1 MIRINNSMI
10 KIFQNLQLIWAKND
24 LVTRANALAFGLLIS
39 FIPLLLL
46 TVLSFT
52 SLIQHLPSFISI
64 NEKDFL
70 QLLHSQLSNILPIPS
85 EDLARTIKFIK
96 QQWGKKSHHK
106 LLSLSFIIIILYAS
120 QAMWLIL
127 KSFEMQH
134 LSVTKDSRP
143 YIFRRILSLY
153 FTMFLLIMG
162 GAIMITILGVNI
174 FLPKSFVILGFSLIL
189 GAKWILLALL
199 LYLSMCVVYKFG
211 NLEKIP
217 FFSAGAIFST
227 MSIGLISFALTPLL
241 KKYSTYHLVYG
252 PVTAILLVS
261 IWFQISSFAIF
272 IGQDL
277 NIAIKMLRKK

>member
-1 MIRINNSMI
+1 MV
-10 KIFQNLQLIWAKND
+10 KILKTLQLIWAKND

-46 TVLSFT
+46 TVLSF
-52 SLIQHLPSFISI
+52 SAFAPHLPSFISVS
-64 NEKDFL
+64 EKDFL
-70 QLLHSQLSNILPIPS
+70 QLLHGQLSNILPIPS
-85 EDLARTIKFIK
+85 EDLANTIKFLK
-96 QQWGKKSHHK
+96 NQWGAKNHGK
-106 LLSLSFIIIILYAS
+106 LLSLSFLVIILYAS

-134 LSVTKDSRP
+134 FSTSKDSRP
-143 YIFRRILSLY
+143 YFFRRILFLY

-162 GAIMITILGVNI
+162 GAIMLTILGMNI
-174 FLPKSFVILGFSLIL
+174 ILPKSFLIMGFSLWL
-189 GAKWILLALL
+189 GAKSIMLSLL
-199 LYLSMCVVYKFG
+199 LYLTLCVVYKFG
-211 NLEKIP
+211 NIEKIP
-217 FFSAGAIFST
+217 FFSSGALFATI
-227 MSIGLISFALTPLL
+227 SIGLISMALTPLL

-277 NIAIKMLRKK
+277 NIAIKMIRLKKTTVPS